1 MSFRTVYGYSVSEN
15 GWRMCNRDECDLVH
29 IPDPFLTDSAPL
41 RKGAPLVIIGAW
53 LYWYDRNVEE
63 ITSNV
68 WGWSQTN
75 DVGNS
80 NHLAGTAVDIN
91 APQYPWGS
99 RVMPADRKAKIR
111 EGQRL
116 FEDVMFWG
124 EDWNRADQM
133 HHQLHFPEGD
143 PRNDAF
149 ANKLLAGYLGIY
161 KPGPTSPS
169 ALSRTDQYALA
180 VINAGKK
187 RNISQRGICIA
198 LSVPFVESG
207 WKMYANSNVPASL
220 NVPHDA
226 VGSDH
231 DSTGLFQQR
240 QAWGPLSS
248 TMNAELSAGLFYD
261 GGQAGQRGLTD
272 FPYDS
277 DSKTPGQWAQAVQV
291 SAFPDR
297 YQEHWDDAVAL
308 YNRLSTTT
316 SEDDLTP
323 EQDAMLR
330 AIHREQTQK
339 LPSRSPLRYLD
350 QSAHYQDGLVDTWAG
365 LTLNVDGMTHV
376 QYCTELAKLGHPP
389 TLALLREVAGADP
402 ARYPDRQDDAK
413 LAQAILADVTS
424 KPVSAGGEVIS
435 TKGGYTVTA
444 VPASTPT
451 PTVVYRDVPV
461 AGGVSGVAAPVSGGT
476 EGQIIGQAYDALKAL
491 PALSDTGKALLT
503 ALTGVLQQEQAS

>member
-29 IPDPFLTDSAPL
+29 IPDLFLTDSAPL

-297 YQEHWDDAVAL
+297 YQE
-308 YNRLSTTT
+308 
-316 SEDDLTP
+316 
-323 EQDAMLR
+323 
-330 AIHREQTQK
+330 
-339 LPSRSPLRYLD
+339 
-350 QSAHYQDGLVDTWAG
+350 GLVDTWAG